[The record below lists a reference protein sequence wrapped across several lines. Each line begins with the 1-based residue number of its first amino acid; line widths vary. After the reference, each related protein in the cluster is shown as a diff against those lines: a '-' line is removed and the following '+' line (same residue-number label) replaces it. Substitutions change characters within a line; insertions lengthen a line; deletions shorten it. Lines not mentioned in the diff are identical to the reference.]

1 MARVFL
7 SYARADSATAQR
19 LAEAIADSGHEI
31 WWDRHIEGGSRFV
44 SEIDHALKE
53 AQAVVVL
60 WSKDSCDSAWV
71 QDEAVEGREN
81 GRLVPVTLDATRPP
95 LGFRQFH
102 AIDLSG
108 WNGVGAP
115 ENLPALLSAIAKLAG
130 AGGGEKAEAAPIPSA
145 AGKATASI
153 CVLPFA
159 NMSGEPEQEYF
170 SDGISEDIITDLSKV
185 SALSVVAR
193 NTAFTFKGTAVDV
206 PALARRLGVSHVLE
220 GSVRKS
226 GGRVRIT
233 AQLIDGAA
241 GDHIWAER
249 YDRDLTDVF
258 AIQDEISQAIVG
270 ALKVRLLPE
279 EKKAIENRGTSSAE
293 AYDLYLL
300 ARQYW
305 ITGNHGDRRREE
317 RVIRICQRAT
327 EIDPDYAR
335 AWALM
340 AIAQSS
346 LRFGFSSDESADDG
360 VAAAKRA
367 LALDPTIAEAY
378 CPLARVLAERGE
390 YAEADSEIAA
400 ALQLDPESWE
410 VNKEA
415 ARMLYRQRRIDEATR
430 HFEKATEVM
439 ETDFHAWGMLFTCY
453 HAQGRNELA
462 VPTAEMLLKQVE
474 RVLAEDPDNGAA
486 LSMCAASLAI
496 LGQAERAKQWIG
508 RAILVDPDNLNMRY
522 NFACALAN
530 LDDLEGSIEML
541 APIFARCG
549 STILHIAE
557 SDVDLDVVRDDPRYQ
572 AMVADAKARLAS
584 AG

>member
-1 MARVFL
+1 MGRVFL
-7 SYARADSATAQR
+7 SYARPDSAVAQQ
-19 LAEAIADSGHEI
+19 LADALGESGHQV

-44 SEIDHALKE
+44 SEIDRALKD

-71 QDEAVEGREN
+71 QDEAAEGRES
-81 GRLVPVTLDATRPP
+81 GRLVPVMLDSTRPP

-108 WNGVGAP
+108 WKAASSP
-115 ENLPALLSAIAKLAG
+115 ENLPALLSAVAKLTG
-130 AGGGEKAEAAPIPSA
+130 ESGEKSQPAPMSNP
-145 AGKATASI
+145 AGKATASV
-153 CVLPFA
+153 CVLPFV

-193 NTAFTFKGTAVDV
+193 NTAFTFKGAAVDV
-206 PALARRLGVSHVLE
+206 PALARRLGVTHVLE

-233 AQLIDGAA
+233 AQLIDGVA

-258 AIQDEISQAIVG
+258 AIQDEISEAIVG

-279 EKKAIENRGTSSAE
+279 EKKAIENRGTSSVE

-305 ITGNHGDRRREE
+305 ITGNHGDPRREE

-327 EIDPDYAR
+327 EIDPNYAR

-346 LRFGFSSDESADDG
+346 LRYGFSGDESVVDG
-360 VAAAKRA
+360 VAAARRA
-367 LALDPTIAEAY
+367 LDLDPTIAEAH
-378 CPLARVLAERGE
+378 CPLARALAEAGK
-390 YAEADSEIAA
+390 YAEADEEIAA
-400 ALQLDPESWE
+400 ALRLDPDSWE

-430 HFEKATEVM
+430 HFQKATEVM

-453 HAQGRNELA
+453 HAQEKEELF
-462 VPTAEMLLKQVE
+462 VPTAETLLKQVE

-486 LSMCAASLAI
+486 LSLGAAALAV
-496 LGQAERAKQWIG
+496 LGQPERAKQWIG

-530 LDDLEGSIEML
+530 LDDFEGTIDMLE
-541 APIFARCG
+541 PIFAQCG
-549 STILHIAE
+549 TTMINIAE
-557 SDVDLDVVRDDPRYQ
+557 SDVDLDAIREDSRFQ
-572 AMVADAKARLAS
+572 SMLADAKNRLGLA
-584 AG
+584 

>member
-1 MARVFL
+1 MGRVFL
-7 SYARADSATAQR
+7 SYARPDSAIAQQ
-19 LAEAIADSGHEI
+19 LAEALGESGHQV

-44 SEIDHALKE
+44 SEIDRELKE

-60 WSKDSCDSAWV
+60 WSGHSCDSAWV
-71 QDEAVEGREN
+71 QDEAAEGRET
-81 GRLVPVTLDATRPP
+81 GRLVPVTLDSARPP

-108 WNGVGAP
+108 WDGTGAP

-130 AGGGEKAEAAPIPSA
+130 AEGGEKAEAASA
-145 AGKATASI
+145 PNSASKATASI
-153 CVLPFA
+153 CVLPFV

-193 NTAFTFKGTAVDV
+193 NTAFTFKGTAVEV
-206 PALARRLGVSHVLE
+206 PALARRLGISHVLE

-241 GDHIWAER
+241 GDHVWAER

-258 AIQDEISQAIVG
+258 AIQDEISEAIVA
-270 ALKVRLLPE
+270 ALKIKLLPE
-279 EKKAIENRGTSSAE
+279 EKKAIENRGTNSAE

-346 LRFGFSSDESADDG
+346 LRYGFSGNEDVDDG
-360 VAAAKRA
+360 VSAARRA
-367 LALDPTIAEAY
+367 LDLDPAIAEAH
-378 CPLARVLAERGE
+378 CPLARTLAEAGRF
-390 YAEADSEIAA
+390 AEADQEIAA
-400 ALQLDPESWE
+400 ALMLDPDSWE

-415 ARMLYRQRRIDEATR
+415 ARMLYRQRRIEEATR

-453 HAQGRNELA
+453 HAQGRKEPLI
-462 VPTAEMLLKQVE
+462 PTAHKLLEQVE

-486 LSMCAASLAI
+486 LSLGAAGLAVI
-496 LGQAERAKQWIG
+496 GQEVRAKQWIN
-508 RAILVDPDNLNMRY
+508 RALLVDPDNLNMRY

-530 LDDLEGSIEML
+530 VDDFEGAIDMFE
-541 APIFARCG
+541 PIFAECG
-549 STILHIAE
+549 STMINIAE
-557 SDVDLDVVRDDPRYQ
+557 SDVDLDAIRNDPRFEAMMSQ
-572 AMVADAKARLAS
+572 AKSRLGLA
-584 AG
+584 